1 MSKAEEIA
9 KQLYPDWESTS
20 NPKLDGQEQ
29 SNVRIQRQA
38 FLKGYHQA
46 VKDLTLTWKDVA
58 LLININEDINNEE
71 AMTQVRSNKEHYEEV
86 LKRFNDM
93 FFH

>member
-1 MSKAEEIA
+1 MNNAEERA
-9 KQLYPDWESTS
+9 FERYPDC
-20 NPKLDGQEQ
+20 KGMDGGYVTQINKR
-29 SNVRIQRQA
+29 NV
-38 FLKGYHQA
+38 FTKGYHQA
-46 VKDLTLTWKDVA
+46 EKDLTLTWKDVE

-71 AMTQVRSNKEHYEEV
+71 AMTQVHSNKEHYEEV